1 MKTRKINKIGTAL
14 AIVLVISLFIPTM
27 MFAKSAEAID
37 IGVRDA
43 LEIFKAQKGVPNLLN
58 QAVGMLVFPEVYK
71 VGVGLGGEYGEG
83 ALLKGKKTIEYYSTA
98 SASVGWQLGGQKKT
112 VIYLFMTKDAY
123 NKFVDSD
130 GWKAGV
136 DASVAVITFGVGA
149 TVDTNYTEEKPVLA
163 FILDQKGLMY
173 NLSLEGTKIS
183 RIKR

>member
-1 MKTRKINKIGTAL
+1 MNTRKMNKLGAAL
-14 AIVLVISLFIPTM
+14 VVLLVLSLFVPSM

-37 IGVRDA
+37 VGVKDA
-43 LEIFKAQKGVPNLLN
+43 LEIFKSQKGATNLLN
-58 QAVGMLVFPEVYK
+58 QAYGVLVFPEVYK

-83 ALLKGKKTIEYYSTA
+83 ALLRGKKTIEYYSTA

-123 NKFVDSD
+123 EKFVDGD

-136 DASVAVITFGVGA
+136 DASVAVIAVGVGA
-149 TVDTNYTEEKPVLA
+149 SVDTNYTADKPVMA